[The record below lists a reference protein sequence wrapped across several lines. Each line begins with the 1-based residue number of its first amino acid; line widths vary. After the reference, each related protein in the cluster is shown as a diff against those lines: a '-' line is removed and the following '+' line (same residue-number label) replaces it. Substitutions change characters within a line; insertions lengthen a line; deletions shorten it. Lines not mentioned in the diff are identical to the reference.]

1 MRNRER
7 SREIREKSVRN
18 IEKREERRWVVSCFA
33 NVIIFLSEGVRLLSM
48 TNMTFQKTSMTRV
61 Q

>member
-18 IEKREERRWVVSCFA
+18 IEKREERRWVASCFA
-33 NVIIFLSEGVRLLSM
+33 NVIIFLSEGVRLLLT
-48 TNMTFQKTSMTRV
+48 TNMTFQKIRMTRV